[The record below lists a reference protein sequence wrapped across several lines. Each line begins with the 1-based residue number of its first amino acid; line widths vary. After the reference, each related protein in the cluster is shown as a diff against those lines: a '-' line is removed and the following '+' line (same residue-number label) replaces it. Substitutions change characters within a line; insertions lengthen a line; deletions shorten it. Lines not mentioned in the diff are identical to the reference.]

1 MQHWCFNC
9 CKITL
14 PKAGMKCQY
23 CSSEAIEEM
32 RDENNPAQY
41 IPFTVPTQPHPH
53 PQAETSEEQERN
65 VVTITVIRPMPFIM
79 SPFLSMPIS
88 FLRVLNF
95 AQEDQGNPVDDQ
107 KYEKLEKISCL

>member
-9 CKITL
+9 NKITL
-14 PKAGMKCQY
+14 PKAGMKCQF

-41 IPFTVPTQPHPH
+41 IPFTVPTHPH
-53 PQAETSEEQERN
+53 PQPEANEEQESRF
-65 VVTITVIRPMPFIM
+65 VTITVMRPMPFII

-88 FLRVLNF
+88 FVRVFNL
-95 AQEDQGNPVDDQ
+95 AAEDQGTPVDDQ
-107 KYEKLEKISCL
+107 KYEKLEKISSL

>member
-9 CKITL
+9 CKITF

-41 IPFTVPTQPHPH
+41 IPFTVPAQPNSP
-53 PQAETSEEQERN
+53 PQAQEQPNDSQERRIITITFIRPVPLMMPPFLPMSFIRLLNLAGEEEQ
-65 VVTITVIRPMPFIM
+65 
-79 SPFLSMPIS
+79 SS
-88 FLRVLNF
+88 
-95 AQEDQGNPVDDQ
+95 PVDDE
-107 KYEKLEKISCL
+107 KY